1 MTSERMRV
9 EVGRDL
15 RRARMG
21 LDLSLADV
29 GREVG
34 LSRSHVARIELAQLR
49 HVALEDLVSVGMVLG
64 LDLSLRAFPGG
75 APLRDVAHL
84 ALLERLRTVVHPGL
98 RWAVEVPVVAS
109 DPGDRRAWDAMIRG
123 DPWPI
128 AVEAETR
135 LRDVQ
140 EVERRVALKMRDGR
154 VDQVILLLA
163 DTRWNR
169 QVLRAAGPSLTGQF
183 PLSAS
188 AMLAALRTGRDPGAS
203 GIVLL

>member
-15 RRARMG
+15 RRARTG

-34 LSRSHVARIELAQLR
+34 LSRSQVARIELAQLR
-49 HVALEDLVSVGMVLG
+49 HVALEDLVSVSVVLG

-84 ALLERLRTVVHPGL
+84 ALLERLRAIVHPGL
-98 RWAVEVPVVAS
+98 RWAVEVPVVS
-109 DPGDRRAWDAMIRG
+109 LDHGDRRAWDAMIQG
-123 DPWPI
+123 DRWRI

-135 LRDVQ
+135 LRDAQ
-140 EVERRVALKMRDGR
+140 DVERRVALKMRDGR
-154 VDQVILLLA
+154 VDQAILLLA

-169 QVLRAAGPSLTGQF
+169 HVLRAAGPSLTGQF
-183 PLSAS
+183 PLIAS
-188 AMLAALRTGRDPGAS
+188 AVLAALRTGRDPGAS